1 MKNAPQ
7 KRPFSK
13 NNTCQNGMGA
23 GLTKILVV
31 DDHDLVR
38 MGIVRMLAD
47 IEGYQVVGD
56 AKSGEEAVTKARTLL
71 PDVVLMDV
79 KMPGMGGLEAT
90 KKLLV
95 VNPTLKII
103 AVTAC
108 DDDLYP
114 TRLMQAGAVGYVTKG
129 AEFSEI
135 TNAIDKVIRGD
146 LYMSNSIAQQLA
158 LRNFSGN
165 NSQESPFEKL
175 SQRELQTAMLIANGQ
190 KVNDI
195 ANTFC
200 VSPKTVNSYRYR
212 IFEKLDINSDV
223 ELTLLAVKHNLLDP
237 EAVV

>member
-1 MKNAPQ
+1 
-7 KRPFSK
+7 
-13 NNTCQNGMGA
+13 MGA

-47 IEGYQVVGD
+47 IDGYQVVGD

-158 LRNFSGN
+158 LKNFSGN
-165 NSQESPFEKL
+165 SSQESPFEKL